1 MKDLLAFRFSWAA
14 FIMLGIALLGF
25 YILLRLIRRFLTN
38 SPISRNIQ
46 KPVNNLITQLLVLF
60 EPLAIILLTG
70 TFIFINP
77 GFHGVLVSFI
87 LIIGFSH
94 IRNYITGKLV
104 WFNDS
109 FTEGKIVNY
118 RDIQG
123 IVSRKG
129 ALGLNIRTTEGIHHV
144 SYTRLL
150 ADGYTIISDNRD
162 TGKYSLLEISP
173 LHKGEKNDHFA
184 TFTNLITTNPFINW
198 NYKPELS
205 YPNGKLIVKAFF
217 REKNHLHDLV
227 RLIGEWGYEC
237 KIMDES

>member
-1 MKDLLAFRFSWAA
+1 MNDLLAFRFSWTTFFMLGITLLGF
-14 FIMLGIALLGF
+14 FIMLLLV
-25 YILLRLIRRFLTN
+25 RRFLTN
-38 SPISRNIQ
+38 SPIARNFQ
-46 KPVNNLITQLLVLF
+46 KPVNTLITQLLVLF

-77 GFHGVLVSFI
+77 GFHGALVLFI

-109 FTEGKIVNY
+109 FSEGKIVSY
-118 RDIQG
+118 REIQG

-129 ALGLNIRTTEGIHHV
+129 ALGLNIRTPEGIHHV

-162 TGKYSLLEISP
+162 SGKYSLLEVSP
-173 LHKGEKNDHFA
+173 LNHGEKNDQFA
-184 TFTNLITTNPFINW
+184 AFTNLITTNPFINW

-205 YPNGKLIVKAFF
+205 YPKGKLIMKAFF
-217 REKNHLHDLV
+217 REKNHLQDLV
-227 RLIGEWGYEC
+227 RVIGEWGYEC
-237 KIMDES
+237 KIIDES